1 MTMTNKPT
9 AAELEILQVLWSEGK
24 ASVREV
30 HDILAV
36 NKDTGYTTTLK
47 LMQNMHAKGMLDRE
61 EDGRSHIYRPLVGES
76 ETQNSL
82 VKSFMGATF
91 GGSSKK
97 LVMKALGQSQPSR
110 KEIMEIRK
118 FLDQLENNPDN

>member
-1 MTMTNKPT
+1 MTYKPT
-9 AAELEILQVLWSEGK
+9 SAELEILQVLWRAKS

-30 HDILAV
+30 HETLSV
-36 NKDTGYTTTLK
+36 SKDTGYTTTLK
-47 LMQNMHAKGMLDRE
+47 LMQNMHAKGMLDRKE
-61 EDGRSHIYRPLVGES
+61 EGRSHIYHPLISES

-97 LVMKALGQSQPSR
+97 LVMKALGQSQPS
-110 KEIMEIRK
+110 KEEIIEIRK
-118 FLDQLENNPDN
+118 FLDQLENNPNN